1 MTTLSDLHLSE
12 PVAAALERLGWSPN
26 EVLVREATP
35 TAARGHNVVA
45 LTPPAPVYATPALAG
60 LLSRLMT
67 GGRALLVV
75 PPAQLDEW
83 GVLAHNLTRDTPVRV
98 QVAHGTSRVSRLLRG
113 DGLDL
118 VIASPETAVLL
129 ASRSVLRTEQL
140 TGLVLAWP
148 DSWLDPD
155 AIMPLMQDLPKEAQR
170 IIHTASPDRV
180 PDLTERYAR
189 KALTIGTLN
198 YGAPLGPIRTATIPW
213 ARRVEALAELV
224 ELLDPA
230 SLVIWTAD
238 RGRHDAIA
246 AAVAIREPAIRLV
259 TGDAPSGDTV
269 IAFDLPT
276 PERARQ
282 LLESGAVVLLAPA
295 DTTGY
300 IARVAGSSRPVQLRS
315 ALDGALAESGR
326 RRAAI
331 VRALEHENQ
340 DRALL
345 TLAPLFER
353 YDPTRVAAA
362 LFDLWTGSA
371 EPAPAPAAQVPATAK
386 VYVGVGKRDG
396 ATAHDLVAVLTKE
409 LRVDRTKIG
418 RIELR
423 DAYSLIEIPAQE
435 AEQIAGALNGVTVRR
450 RRVTARVDRG
460 PGRMKEGA
468 KPAPSPARRR

>member
-1 MTTLSDLHLSE
+1 MMTLSDLHLSA
-12 PVAAALERLGWSPN
+12 PIAAALERLGWSAN

-35 TAARGHNVVA
+35 TAARGHSLVA
-45 LTPPAPVYATPALAG
+45 VSPPAPVYAAPALAG
-60 LLSRLMT
+60 LLSRLTT
-67 GGRALLVV
+67 GGRGLLLA

-83 GVLAHNLTRDTPVRV
+83 GALAHSLTQDTPLRV
-98 QVAHGTSRVSRLLRG
+98 QVAHGTSRVSRQLRA
-113 DGLDL
+113 DGVDL

-129 ASRSVLRTEQL
+129 ASRSVLRTEEL

-148 DSWLDPD
+148 ESWLDQD
-155 AIMPLMQDLPKEAQR
+155 AIMPLMQDLTKDAQR
-170 IIHTASPDRV
+170 IIHTASPERV
-180 PDLTERYAR
+180 AGLTERYAR
-189 KALTIGTLN
+189 KALAVGTLN
-198 YGAPLGPIRTATIPW
+198 YGDPLGPVRTATVPW
-213 ARRVEALAELV
+213 ARRVEMLPELV
-224 ELLDPA
+224 ELLDPG

-238 RGRHDAIA
+238 RGRHGAIA
-246 AAVAIREPAIRLV
+246 LAVPLREPAIRLV
-259 TGDAPSGDTV
+259 TGDAPPADTI

-282 LLESGAVVLLAPA
+282 LVEAGAVVLLAPP
-295 DTTGY
+295 DTSGY
-300 IARVAGSSRPVQLRS
+300 VARIAGSPRPVHLRS
-315 ALDGALAESGR
+315 ALDGALAEAGR
-326 RRAAI
+326 RRGAI
-331 VRALEHENQ
+331 VRALEQENQ

-345 TLAPLFER
+345 TLAPIFER

-371 EPAPAPAAQVPATAK
+371 EPPPAPASEAPATAK
-386 VYVGVGKRDG
+386 VYVGIGKRDG
-396 ATAHDLVAVLTKE
+396 ATANDLVAVLTKE

-460 PGRMKEGA
+460 PTSGIKRGTV
-468 KPAPSPARRR
+468 RR